1 MNRFSTVSLDIPIYD
16 KTSKDIAMVM
26 TALALL
32 LVKFEKI
39 NVIPLL
45 KSFESE
51 SLEKKV
57 TITAGTRVKAKRN
70 AKKIPATIIRPKSI
84 TGLISLTPK
93 EAKAI
98 IVVKAV

>member
-16 KTSKDIAMVM
+16 KASKDIAMVM

-45 KSFESE
+45 KSFES
-51 SLEKKV
+51 SL
-57 TITAGTRVKAKRN
+57 
-70 AKKIPATIIRPKSI
+70 
-84 TGLISLTPK
+84 
-93 EAKAI
+93 
-98 IVVKAV
+98 